1 VTGSKLRARVI
12 RSFKLVRTAVDDSHP
27 RPARTRLF
35 SAAGRLLPIAY
46 CLLPVFFLFAA
57 SSEPERLSVYSPQT
71 RYSLPV
77 TTIEGREYV
86 GFFELIEPLTAP
98 ELKIEGT
105 KWKLRIPDPKAPGK
119 AAEAE
124 FQEGSAGAKVRGK
137 QVTLSAPARSENGR
151 LMVPLH
157 GVGSV
162 LIPLLGSDLIFHED
176 SRRMFLAGSAELIT
190 SELRKGDPSTLA
202 LRFPQR
208 VNPSVSSEGNSL
220 KLSFTRDPVISFS
233 ENETLND
240 KLFKSANFEESNGTA
255 TLTISGNEPLLAKF
269 ADDGKTILVTSAPAP
284 PKPIV
289 ATAPATSQPTQSA
302 QPAPASASNPPAT
315 SPSAPAIKA
324 VSPTTP
330 ATFLVVIDAAHG
342 GSDTGARITPNL
354 PEKDITLSLARRLRQ
369 ELQTRNI
376 ATEMVRDSDVDV
388 ALDRRAVM
396 TNLARPAIFVSLHA
410 EPASTLR
417 IYTPALPSAPAG
429 PTDRGGFLLWQSAQG
444 AFAGDSRSFASAVAG
459 SMAKRELTTQVFA
472 AFVQPLHSIAA
483 PAIAVEAPADKNG
496 LKISEELIAGAL
508 AEAIAVR
515 KLSAGATQ

>member
-1 VTGSKLRARVI
+1 MI
-12 RSFKLVRTAVDDSHP
+12 RSFKLVRAAVDDSHS
-27 RPARTRLF
+27 RPARRQLF
-35 SAAGRLLPIAY
+35 SAGRRLLPIAY
-46 CLLPVFFLFAA
+46 CLLPVFLLFAA
-57 SSEPERLSVYSPQT
+57 ASEPERLSVYSPKT

-240 KLFKSANFEESNGTA
+240 KLFKSSNFEESNGTA

-289 ATAPATSQPTQSA
+289 ATAPATSPPTQNA
-302 QPAPASASNPPAT
+302 LPTPASASNPPAT
-315 SPSAPAIKA
+315 SPLPAIKA

-369 ELQTRNI
+369 ELQARHI

-417 IYTPALPSAPAG
+417 IYTPALPSAPTG

-444 AFAGDSRSFASAVAG
+444 AFAGDSRSLASAVAG

-483 PAIAVEAPADKNG
+483 PAIAVEAPADKHG

-508 AEAIAVR
+508 AEAFAVR
-515 KLSAGATQ
+515 KLSAGAAQ